1 MSTVTVL
8 DLLGFDPFA
17 PDFLRAPYRRY
28 RELREQGP
36 LFRTPAGMWLA
47 TGYAP
52 CAALLRD
59 PRFGHG
65 EGPPGRNRGARSFLT
80 MDPPDHTRLRA
91 LVSRAFTAR
100 MIERL
105 RPRISAIAEELVG
118 GMSGEVDLISAL
130 AYPLPVRVI
139 SEMLGVPPEDQAR
152 FQGWSES
159 LARGL
164 DPDFLLPEKM
174 LAERDAARDEF
185 HAYFGELLVRRR
197 AEPGG
202 DLLSA
207 LVTADELTTEELL
220 STCVL
225 LLVAGHETT
234 VNLIGNGALA
244 LLRHGA
250 LHRFGEGG
258 EGHERHERNTAKA
271 VEELLRYD
279 PPVQL
284 TLRFALEDV
293 ELCGTPIRE
302 GEAVMALLGAANR
315 DPEVFSDPDMLDLDR
330 GPVRHLAFGLGAHFC
345 LGAPLARLEGSV
357 ALSALA
363 TAAPGLTLVD
373 PAPPYKENLTLRG
386 LAALPVRL
394 GPPA

>member
-1 MSTVTVL
+1 MEFLHYALTRPELLDRLAADGLTARLSPTWSPRIARHTIRRQSVSMVTVL

-17 PDFLRAPYRRY
+17 PDFLRAPYQRY
-28 RELREQGP
+28 RELRKQGP
-36 LFRTPAGMWLA
+36 LFRTSAGMWLA

-65 EGPPGRNRGARSFLT
+65 EGPPGRSRSTRSFLV

-118 GMSGEVDLISAL
+118 EMSGEVDLISAL

-164 DPDFLLPEKM
+164 DPDFMLPEKVI
-174 LAERDAARDEF
+174 AERDAARIEF
-185 HAYFGELLVRRR
+185 HAYFAELLVRRR
-197 AEPGG
+197 TEPGQ

-207 LVTADELTTEELL
+207 
-220 STCVL
+220 
-225 LLVAGHETT
+225 
-234 VNLIGNGALA
+234 
-244 LLRHGA
+244 
-250 LHRFGEGG
+250 
-258 EGHERHERNTAKA
+258 KM
-271 VEELLRYD
+271 
-279 PPVQL
+279 
-284 TLRFALEDV
+284 FA
-293 ELCGTPIRE
+293 
-302 GEAVMALLGAANR
+302 
-315 DPEVFSDPDMLDLDR
+315 DPDRLDLDR
-330 GPVRHLAFGLGAHFC
+330 GPGRHLAFGLGAHFC
-345 LGAPLARLEGSV
+345 LGAPLARLEGAV

-363 TAAPGLTLVD
+363 TAAPNLTLVD
-373 PAPPYKENLTLRG
+373 PAPPYKKNLTLRG

-394 GPPA
+394 SPSA

>member
-1 MSTVTVL
+1 MTTL

-65 EGPPGRNRGARSFLT
+65 EGPPGRVRGTRSFLV

-105 RPRISAIAEELVG
+105 RPRVSAIAEELVG
-118 GMSGEVDLISAL
+118 KMSGEVDVISAL

-139 SEMLGVPPEDQAR
+139 SEMLGVPAEDQAR

-174 LAERDAARDEF
+174 LAERDAARAEF
-185 HAYFGELLVRRR
+185 HAYFAELLVRRR
-197 AEPGG
+197 AEPGQ

-234 VNLIGNGALA
+234 VNLIGNGTLA

-250 LHRFGEGG
+250 LRRFRGG
-258 EGHERHERNTAKA
+258 DERDTAKA

-293 ELCGTPIRE
+293 ELCGTPIRR

-315 DPEVFSDPDMLDLDR
+315 DPEVFADPERLDLDR
-330 GPVRHLAFGLGAHFC
+330 GPARHLAFGLGVHFC
-345 LGAPLARLEGSV
+345 LGAPLARMEGAV

-363 TAAPGLTLVD
+363 TAAPDLTLAD

-386 LAALPVRL
+386 LAALPVRFS
-394 GPPA
+394 PSA